1 MEVNITNSWLFRE
14 YLSAINENL
23 GILAT
28 IFIAISRGLV
38 AIKARFLVRDITR
51 EQRRFGGFLV
61 NSVEHFRQHRLTAG
75 SGVNPSR
82 EARLIGDGQA
92 PVDCSEG

>member
-1 MEVNITNSWLFRE
+1 MLIVITMEVKITNSWLFRE

-61 NSVEHFRQHRLTAG
+61 RR
-75 SGVNPSR
+75 R
-82 EARLIGDGQA
+82 
-92 PVDCSEG
+92 PVRTNLLS

>member
-1 MEVNITNSWLFRE
+1 MLIVITMEVKITNSWLFRE

-51 EQRRFGGFLV
+51 EQRRFGGFLA
-61 NSVEHFRQHRLTAG
+61 HRATEKAF
-75 SGVNPSR
+75 SRR
-82 EARLIGDGQA
+82 EA
-92 PVDCSEG
+92 S

>member
-1 MEVNITNSWLFRE
+1 MLIVITMEVKITNSWLFRE

-51 EQRRFGGFLV
+51 EQRRFGGFLGRT
-61 NSVEHFRQHRLTAG
+61 S
-75 SGVNPSR
+75 
-82 EARLIGDGQA
+82 LIIRMEQYDHMA
-92 PVDCSEG
+92 S

>member
-1 MEVNITNSWLFRE
+1 MLIVITMEVKITNSWLFRE

-51 EQRRFGGFLV
+51 EQRRFGGFLA
-61 NSVEHFRQHRLTAG
+61 SQLRLQ
-75 SGVNPSR
+75 SR
-82 EARLIGDGQA
+82 E
-92 PVDCSEG
+92 

>member
-1 MEVNITNSWLFRE
+1 MLIVITMEVKITNSWLFRE

-61 NSVEHFRQHRLTAG
+61 YRGGFYPKPTRFFVVFVILKL
-75 SGVNPSR
+75 SR
-82 EARLIGDGQA
+82 PLRAF
-92 PVDCSEG
+92 

>member
-1 MEVNITNSWLFRE
+1 MLIVITMEVKITNSWLFRE
-14 YLSAINENL
+14 YLSAIYEDL

-51 EQRRFGGFLV
+51 EQRRFGGFLAL
-61 NSVEHFRQHRLTAG
+61 R
-75 SGVNPSR
+75 
-82 EARLIGDGQA
+82 
-92 PVDCSEG
+92 SELRDQIMEIEKNIS

>member
-1 MEVNITNSWLFRE
+1 MLIVITMEVKITNSWLFRE

-51 EQRRFGGFLV
+51 EQRRFGGFLAWHPYTV
-61 NSVEHFRQHRLTAG
+61 YIFN
-75 SGVNPSR
+75 
-82 EARLIGDGQA
+82 I
-92 PVDCSEG
+92 C

>member
-1 MEVNITNSWLFRE
+1 MEVKITNSWLFRE

-51 EQRRFGGFLV
+51 EQRRFGGFLARAL
-61 NSVEHFRQHRLTAG
+61 NSCVASERILSENLSLPLLFFSSPPL
-75 SGVNPSR
+75 PSSP
-82 EARLIGDGQA
+82 LL
-92 PVDCSEG
+92 

>member
-1 MEVNITNSWLFRE
+1 MLIVITMEVKITNSWLFRE

-51 EQRRFGGFLV
+51 EQRRFGGFLDSMRATDV
-61 NSVEHFRQHRLTAG
+61 RSVQCIQRFSAPPVHSDTL
-75 SGVNPSR
+75 
-82 EARLIGDGQA
+82 AR
-92 PVDCSEG
+92 

>member
-1 MEVNITNSWLFRE
+1 MLIVITMEVKITNSWLFRE

-51 EQRRFGGFLV
+51 EQRRFGGFL
-61 NSVEHFRQHRLTAG
+61 
-75 SGVNPSR
+75 
-82 EARLIGDGQA
+82 A
-92 PVDCSEG
+92 PVSLGETVWSAPDFKVLQL

>member
-1 MEVNITNSWLFRE
+1 MEVKITNSWLFRE

-51 EQRRFGGFLV
+51 EQRRFGGFLAGKRALY
-61 NSVEHFRQHRLTAG
+61 FGHRGLNYDSEAIYLT
-75 SGVNPSR
+75 R
-82 EARLIGDGQA
+82 K
-92 PVDCSEG
+92 

>member
-1 MEVNITNSWLFRE
+1 MLIVITMEVKITNSWLFRE

-51 EQRRFGGFLV
+51 EQRRFGGFLDCDSKTH
-61 NSVEHFRQHRLTAG
+61 SVRKKRRSVVL
-75 SGVNPSR
+75 S
-82 EARLIGDGQA
+82 
-92 PVDCSEG
+92 

>member
-1 MEVNITNSWLFRE
+1 MLIVITMEVKITNSWLFRE

-51 EQRRFGGFLV
+51 EQKRFGGFLV
-61 NSVEHFRQHRLTAG
+61 CNS
-75 SGVNPSR
+75 SGRTQSSG
-82 EARLIGDGQA
+82 A
-92 PVDCSEG
+92 

>member
-1 MEVNITNSWLFRE
+1 MITMEVKITNSWLFRE

-51 EQRRFGGFLV
+51 EQRRFGGFLDG
-61 NSVEHFRQHRLTAG
+61 EALGHRCDAQLLG
-75 SGVNPSR
+75 G
-82 EARLIGDGQA
+82 
-92 PVDCSEG
+92 